1 MTSSHFVSTNCKRCS
16 SQSTS
21 KEVFLFMRSTRN
33 HFFLHLMKKK
43 MMQCAPHFRSIQQLV
58 RFCTIQ
64 DDADVSVPKENVHC
78 PFVAAPWPSST
89 DSMDGHIF
97 SACRALLFRVG
108 HTESIHCL

>member
-1 MTSSHFVSTNCKRCS
+1 
-16 SQSTS
+16 
-21 KEVFLFMRSTRN
+21 
-33 HFFLHLMKKK
+33 
-43 MMQCAPHFRSIQQLV
+43 MQCAPHFRSIQQLV